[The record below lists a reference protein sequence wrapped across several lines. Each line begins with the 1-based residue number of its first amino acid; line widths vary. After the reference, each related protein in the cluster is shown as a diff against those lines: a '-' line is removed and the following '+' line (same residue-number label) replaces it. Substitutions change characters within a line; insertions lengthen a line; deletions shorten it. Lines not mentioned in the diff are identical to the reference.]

1 MPALSLSTAKAHL
14 RVDHTGDDTLIQ
26 ALIDSAEQLAQHITG
41 RTLVEAERVHRAESF
56 GLGVRLPGAP
66 VSAVTLV
73 KYLDTAGAELT
84 LASGQYVL
92 QTGDDRPELVPAFGV
107 TWPAVQP
114 GRADAVRITYTAG
127 YGDTEA
133 DVPAA
138 IRQWMLLCIGTWY
151 NLRESVATGTV
162 AELPRGAWDALLD
175 AYCVDLGV

>member
-14 RVDHTGDDTLIQ
+14 RVTDTADDVLIGS
-26 ALIDSAEQLAQHITG
+26 LIDSAADLAEHLTG
-41 RTLVEAERVHRAESF
+41 RTLIERERTHRVAAF
-56 GLGVRLPGAP
+56 GARIALPGAP
-66 VSAVTLV
+66 VSAVASV
-73 KYLDTAGAELT
+73 QYLNAAGALIT
-84 LASGQYVL
+84 LAADQYAL
-92 QTGDDRPELVPAFGV
+92 ESGDDWPALVPALGV
-107 TWPAVQP
+107 TWPEVQP